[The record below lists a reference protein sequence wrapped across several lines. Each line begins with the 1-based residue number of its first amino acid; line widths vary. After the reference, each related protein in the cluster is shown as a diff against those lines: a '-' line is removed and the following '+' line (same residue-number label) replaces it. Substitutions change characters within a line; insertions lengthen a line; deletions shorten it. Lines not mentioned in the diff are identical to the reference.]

1 MNKELLIYSGI
12 MLIGVFISSLS
23 QILLKISAGKSYP
36 SRIREYLN
44 PHVIIGYGMF
54 FGCTLISMLALKV
67 VPLSMQPVLEATG
80 YIFVAVLSYLFLKE
94 RLNKRQMLGMALI
107 LIGIAVYAL

>member
-12 MLIGVFISSLS
+12 MLLGVLISSVS
-23 QILLKISAGKSYP
+23 QILLKISAGKKYP

-80 YIFVAVLSYLFLKE
+80 YIFVAALSYFILKE
-94 RLNKRQMLGMALI
+94 KLSLRQLSGMALI
-107 LIGIAVYAL
+107 LIGIVVYSI

>member
-1 MNKELLIYSGI
+1 MNKELRIYSGI
-12 MLIGVFISSLS
+12 MLIGVFISSVS
-23 QILLKISAGKSYP
+23 QILLKISAGKNYTSK
-36 SRIREYLN
+36 IREYLN

-80 YIFVAVLSYLFLKE
+80 YIFVAVLSYFVLKE
-94 RLNKRQMLGMALI
+94 KLNKRQTVGMALI

>member
-12 MLIGVFISSLS
+12 MLVGVLISSVS
-23 QILLKISAGKSYP
+23 QILLKISAGKTYP
-36 SRIREYLN
+36 SKLREYLN

-80 YIFVAVLSYLFLKE
+80 YIFVS
-94 RLNKRQMLGMALI
+94 I
-107 LIGIAVYAL
+107 LTKASSSTGVM